1 MWLSLLNTKETLKFL
16 DLAIYMVTL
25 DGDPTDAQKN
35 ILERISREVGF
46 VVSDY
51 SFDKRDSVEETIEFF
66 AKSNQVVKNVVY
78 LNLVKISLV
87 EDLYNTTEHAFLE
100 TIQKKLNITPT
111 RRKEFMSLA
120 YEEKDL
126 REKASRAL
134 KKD

>member
-25 DGDPTDAQKN
+25 GGDPTDAQRM
-35 ILERISREVGF
+35 LMGRISREVGF

-66 AKSNQVVKNVVY
+66 ANANQVVKNVVY

-87 EDLYNTTEHAFLE
+87 DDLYNTTEHSFLE
-100 TIQKKLNITPT
+100 LLQKKFNITQA
-111 RRKEFMSLA
+111 RRRELMGIA
-120 YEEKDL
+120 YDERDL
-126 REKASRAL
+126 REKASRVL
-134 KKD
+134 KS